1 MDRKEKKELG
11 PELLLG
17 IRSWKM
23 FAWGANLCCR
33 HKQRLHD
40 WKSITTVVCCMAW
53 VDLVFFTKRW
63 RDAAAGTA
71 AAKTAWFCAFFIY
84 CFQYFPWP
92 ESLVWFAKDGKTS
105 IESRKDR
112 GLYDIVGSDD
122 GAIVYFESERQNSAG
137 RHTHTSVLRTQKA
150 CMAFLKSYKG
160 LKGYYPTD
168 ARQQHT
174 AVAVTAAAWVG
185 SPSSALVPPRGLRV
199 WGGPCPIPST

>member
-1 MDRKEKKELG
+1 MSRLVQ
-11 PELLLG
+11 LRL
-17 IRSWKM
+17 R
-23 FAWGANLCCR
+23 R
-33 HKQRLHD
+33 HGSVPSL
-40 WKSITTVVCCMAW
+40 SI
-53 VDLVFFTKRW
+53 VFNF
-63 RDAAAGTA
+63 
-71 AAKTAWFCAFFIY
+71 
-84 CFQYFPWP
+84 FPWP
-92 ESLVWFAKDGKTS
+92 DSLVWFAKDGKTS

-185 SPSSALVPPRGLRV
+185 SPSSALVPPRGAKGL
-199 WGGPCPIPST
+199 GGSVSHSINIVSNM